1 MPAERSRNA
10 KQNRPEQER
19 TRHDGQHDPQPE
31 QGAFDPQDASLLD
44 WQRAIGNQGIQRALA
59 QGALRTRRSG
69 DLIQAKLTVGAPDDV
84 YEQEAD
90 DVAQS
95 VMRMPDAAV
104 QREALPEEEELQM
117 KRVQREALPEEEE
130 LQMKRVQRE
139 ALPEEEELQM
149 KRVQR
154 EALPEEEE
162 LQMKRVQRETLPEEE
177 ELQMKRVQREA
188 LGGVPEVTDEI
199 ESRIEGQRGGGR
211 GLPDSA
217 REFFE
222 PRFGQDFSG
231 VQIHTGKEADMLN
244 RQLDARAFTTGSDI
258 FFRDGEY
265 NPESS
270 GGRELLAHELTHVV
284 QQGASEAIRTKPDG
298 TIQRQDTGDTASAAA
313 TTAAATAPA
322 RDTSVEGAL
331 TSAALGEIRGQAL
344 ARTLKLG
351 MYATRG
357 MQVIDRA
364 RTKLVAF
371 SERYNSVYDTYASI
385 VRDARNEA
393 QNQQEWIDF
402 FAGIAI
408 GVGVGLLAEAI
419 VTAAIGEA
427 AAATL
432 SLAQR
437 AAIGAVG
444 EAVEGGVGAA
454 AHGLGIIPTVA
465 GQDLEPGGIRP
476 DFLTSNIWHS
486 LSNLYRGVAQVQQ
499 MGWSL
504 PLLTS
509 NIEYAIAEQR
519 RHEEGSANQD
529 MPRADLT
536 SFTLDLIAWNRRMS
550 SVDAAI
556 DRALPVFDQIDQGI
570 NSAPDYPRDRL
581 EQDIWII
588 WMASLSDDQSD
599 ILDLD
604 AIEDHLH
611 SIHVLG
617 ENSRLGVDFGWYTS
631 ESDEREALAAARN
644 EVGPIREHFGT
655 IMGAGT
661 R

>member
-1 MPAERSRNA
+1 MPAERSRNS

-19 TRHDGQHDPQPE
+19 THHDSQRDPQPE
-31 QGAFDPQDASLLD
+31 QPVFDPQDASLLD

-59 QGALRTRRSG
+59 QGALKTRRSG

-104 QREALPEEEELQM
+104 QRQALPEEEELQM
-117 KRVQREALPEEEE
+117 KRIQRAEVPEEEE
-130 LQMKRVQRE
+130 LQMKRIQRAE
-139 ALPEEEELQM
+139 VPEEEELQM
-149 KRVQR
+149 KRIQR
-154 EALPEEEE
+154 AEVPEEEE
-162 LQMKRVQRETLPEEE
+162 LQMKRIQRAEVPEEE
-177 ELQMKRVQREA
+177 ELQMKRIQRDA
-188 LGGVPEVTDEI
+188 VGGVPEMTDDI
-199 ESRIEGQRGGGR
+199 EGSIEGQRGGGQ

-217 REFFE
+217 RDFFE

-231 VQIHTGKEADMLN
+231 VQIHTGKEADTLN

-265 NPESS
+265 NPQSS
-270 GGRELLAHELTHVV
+270 SGRELLAHELTHVV
-284 QQGASEAIRTKPDG
+284 QQGASAAIQMKPDG
-298 TIQRQDTGDTASAAA
+298 TIQRQDTGDAASA
-313 TTAAATAPA
+313 TTTTPAVAAPA
-322 RDTSVEGAL
+322 PDTSVEGAL
-331 TSAALGEIRGQAL
+331 TSAALQEIRGQAL

-357 MQVIDRA
+357 MQVVDRA

-371 SERYNSVYDTYASI
+371 SERYNSVYDVYAGI
-385 VRDARNEA
+385 VGEARSEARN
-393 QNQQEWIDF
+393 QQDWIDF
-402 FAGIAI
+402 FAGVAI

-419 VTAAIGEA
+419 VVGAIGEA
-427 AAATL
+427 AAASL

-437 AAIGAVG
+437 ALIGTVA
-444 EAVEGGVGAA
+444 EAAEGGVSAA
-454 AHGLGIIPTVA
+454 GHGLGVIPTVA

-476 DFLTSNIWHS
+476 DFLNSNIWHS
-486 LSNLYRGVAQVQQ
+486 LSDLYRGIAQVQQ
-499 MGWSL
+499 MGWAL

-519 RHEEGSANQD
+519 RHEEGSANQE

-536 SFTLDLIAWNRRMS
+536 SFTLDLVAWNRRMS

-588 WMASLSDDQSD
+588 WMASLPDDQSD
-599 ILDLD
+599 VLDLD

-631 ESDEREALAAARN
+631 EDDEREALAAARN

>member
-1 MPAERSRNA
+1 
-10 KQNRPEQER
+10 
-19 TRHDGQHDPQPE
+19 
-31 QGAFDPQDASLLD
+31 
-44 WQRAIGNQGIQRALA
+44 
-59 QGALRTRRSG
+59 
-69 DLIQAKLTVGAPDDV
+69 
-84 YEQEAD
+84 
-90 DVAQS
+90 
-95 VMRMPDAAV
+95 
-104 QREALPEEEELQM
+104 
-117 KRVQREALPEEEE
+117 
-130 LQMKRVQRE
+130 
-139 ALPEEEELQM
+139 
-149 KRVQR
+149 
-154 EALPEEEE
+154 
-162 LQMKRVQRETLPEEE
+162 
-177 ELQMKRVQREA
+177 MKRVQREA
-188 LGGVPEVTDEI
+188 LGGVLEVTDEI

-270 GGRELLAHELTHVV
+270 GGRELLAHELAHVI

-556 DRALPVFDQIDQGI
+556 DRALPVFDRIDQGI

-655 IMGAGT
+655 IMGAG
-661 R
+661 RR